1 MRINTFEDLLELGT
15 EKIHERTHISRD
27 KIELVMTKSFAEI
40 GKVQF
45 MGYISILER
54 EYGIDLSDIRQEYTD
69 FCETHSTLMAPKQSV
84 ILQASS
90 DSKSKWMIAGV
101 AVILLLMGAGYY
113 LQSKMSAEPSEE
125 VMKLTTQ
132 AVEVV
137 EEVKELNVS
146 EANVT
151 EEANS
156 TIKRAANEVNGSV
169 EPLSKPII
177 SSKQITIKPTY
188 KVWYGMIDLSSGE
201 RIQNIT
207 SGPITI
213 DTTKNWLIFMGHGR
227 IEIDA
232 GGEKTVLK
240 EQETV
245 RFVCENGT
253 LKQISKEAF
262 IERNGGKNW

>member
-1 MRINTFEDLLELGT
+1 MKINTFEDLLELGT

-27 KIELVMTKSFAEI
+27 KIELVMTKSFAQI

-54 EYGIDLSDIRQEYTD
+54 EYGIDLSDIRREYTD
-69 FCETHSTLMAPKQSV
+69 FYEDHSASILPKHSV

-90 DSKSKWMIAGV
+90 DTKSKWMIAGAV
-101 AVILLLMGAGYY
+101 AILLLMGAGYFM
-113 LQSKMSAEPSEE
+113 QSKMSAMPSEE

-137 EEVKELNVS
+137 EVNQELNVS
-146 EANVT
+146 DVNVT
-151 EEANS
+151 AEMNATVQPLNEINS
-156 TIKRAANEVNGSV
+156 TVTS
-169 EPLSKPII
+169 LSKPIV
-177 SSKQITIKPTY
+177 SGQQITIKPAY
-188 KVWYGMIDLSSGE
+188 KVWYGMIDLSSGG
-201 RIQNIT
+201 RTQNIT
-207 SGPITI
+207 SEPIVI

-245 RFVCENGT
+245 RFLCEKGT
-253 LKQISKEAF
+253 LKQISRTEF
-262 IERNGGKNW
+262 MERNGGKNW